1 MNPTQAILALVNK
14 TTLASV
20 LDQTSLINLLTI
32 STDDTSGSG
41 SSKLQGVTRPNYDS
55 TLKAISSNALYAK
68 SASSKVFPLLAAEQI
83 ARSIDVVEGRLDST
97 KEYDTTITFTSGN
110 LPGLSVGL
118 IQQVNF
124 EQVIKVLTTVYLV
137 DIALNNGTTI
147 RLSTYDKD
155 LINVPSSFYGSSTFN
170 AVNNTYFASD
180 DIVKMDGIKE
190 SSDIQ
195 VSEGNVGSGIT
206 LLSTTAGL
214 LNAIQTEN
222 HINSKIT
229 LRVCFCKNGKLLIG
243 PANAGLL
250 KIDGANYT
258 YDNSTKQALINLS
271 TIKTWE
277 NINQISGVRTAES
290 YLKAIDV
297 NDGFFKNSKNAKL
310 TKTFKEPS

>member
-14 TTLASV
+14 STLASV

-214 LNAIQTEN
+214 LNM
-222 HINSKIT
+222 
-229 LRVCFCKNGKLLIG
+229 V
-243 PANAGLL
+243 
-250 KIDGANYT
+250 NY
-258 YDNSTKQALINLS
+258 
-271 TIKTWE
+271 
-277 NINQISGVRTAES
+277 
-290 YLKAIDV
+290 
-297 NDGFFKNSKNAKL
+297 
-310 TKTFKEPS
+310 